1 MDVSQNGRIMSIL
14 MKRPIHK
21 YNNGIQCFKDTI
33 YEVALERYDTSIN
46 LHEPFEET
54 VFDHILKNSEIK
66 TFVDIGSAWG
76 YYSLKAKFF
85 DRTIKV
91 LGIDSDQNMV
101 KHSNANALLNHISD
115 IDFRC
120 GAIPKN
126 ISLFDIIS
134 ETEKID
140 LIKIDIQGEA
150 TDALRSANGSITKI
164 KNIIIGTHG
173 DEHEDCLEFLLE
185 YGFEVK
191 LNFTSHEIP
200 IQPDG
205 LLWAHR

>member
-1 MDVSQNGRIMSIL
+1 

-33 YEVALERYDTSIN
+33 YEAALERYYTSIN

-54 VFDHILKNSEIK
+54 VFDHILKNSEIR

-91 LGIDSDQNMV
+91 LGIDGDQNMV
-101 KHSNANALLNHISD
+101 KYAHANALLNDISD
-115 IDFRC
+115 IDFRY
-120 GAIPKN
+120 AVIPKN
-126 ISLFDIIS
+126 ISLLDIIL

-140 LIKIDIQGEA
+140 LIKIDIQGDA
-150 TDALRSANGSITKI
+150 TDALRSANGSIAKI
-164 KNIIIGTHG
+164 NNIIVGTHG
-173 DEHEDCLEFLLE
+173 SEHDDCIKLLLE
-185 YGFEVK
+185 HGFQLK
-191 LNFTSHEIP
+191 LNLTSDEIP

-205 LLWAHR
+205 LLWAFR

>member
-1 MDVSQNGRIMSIL
+1 

-33 YEVALERYDTSIN
+33 YEVALERYYNSIN

-91 LGIDSDQNMV
+91 LGIDGDKNMV
-101 KHSNANALLNHISD
+101 NHAHANALLNDISD
-115 IDFRC
+115 IDFRY
-120 GAIPKN
+120 GVIPKN
-126 ISLFDIIS
+126 ISLFDIIL
-134 ETEKID
+134 EIEKID
-140 LIKIDIQGEA
+140 LIKIDIQGDA
-150 TDALRSANGSITKI
+150 TDALNSANGSIAKI
-164 KNIIIGTHG
+164 KNIIVGTHG
-173 DEHEDCLEFLLE
+173 GEHDECLKLLLE
-185 YGFEVK
+185 HGFQVK
-191 LNFTSHEIP
+191 LNLTSDKIP

-205 LLWAHR
+205 LLWAFR

>member
-1 MDVSQNGRIMSIL
+1 

-33 YEVALERYDTSIN
+33 YEAALERYYKSIN

-54 VFDHILKNSEIK
+54 VFDHILKNSEIR

-91 LGIDSDQNMV
+91 LGIDGDQNMV
-101 KHSNANALLNHISD
+101 KYAHANALLNDISD
-115 IDFRC
+115 IDFRY
-120 GAIPKN
+120 AVIPKN
-126 ISLFDIIS
+126 ISLLDIIL

-140 LIKIDIQGEA
+140 LIKIDIQGDA
-150 TDALRSANGSITKI
+150 TDALRSANGSIAKI
-164 KNIIIGTHG
+164 NNIIVGTHG
-173 DEHEDCLEFLLE
+173 SEHDDCIKLLLE
-185 YGFEVK
+185 HGFQLK
-191 LNFTSHEIP
+191 LNLTSDEIP

-205 LLWAHR
+205 LLWAFR

>member
-1 MDVSQNGRIMSIL
+1 

-33 YEVALERYDTSIN
+33 YEAALERYYTSIN
-46 LHEPFEET
+46 LHEPFEEP
-54 VFDHILKNSEIK
+54 VFDHILKNSEIR

-91 LGIDSDQNMV
+91 LGIDGDQNMV
-101 KHSNANALLNHISD
+101 KYAHANALLNDISD
-115 IDFRC
+115 IDFRY
-120 GAIPKN
+120 AVIPKN
-126 ISLFDIIS
+126 ISLLDIIL

-140 LIKIDIQGEA
+140 LIKIDIQGDA
-150 TDALRSANGSITKI
+150 TDALRSAYGSIAKI
-164 KNIIIGTHG
+164 NNVIVGTHG
-173 DEHEDCLEFLLE
+173 SEHDDCIKLLLE
-185 YGFEVK
+185 HGFQLK
-191 LNFTSHEIP
+191 LNLTSDEIP

-205 LLWAHR
+205 LLWAFR

>member
-1 MDVSQNGRIMSIL
+1 

-33 YEVALERYDTSIN
+33 YEVALERYHKSIN

-54 VFDHILKNSEIK
+54 AFDHILKNSEIK

-101 KHSNANALLNHISD
+101 NHAHANALLNDISD

-126 ISLFDIIS
+126 ISLFDIIL

-140 LIKIDIQGEA
+140 LVKIDIQGDA
-150 TDALRSANGSITKI
+150 TDALKSANGSITKI
-164 KNIIIGTHG
+164 KNIIVGTHG
-173 DEHEDCLEFLLE
+173 DEHDECLKFLLE
-185 YGFEVK
+185 HGFQVK
-191 LNFTSHEIP
+191 LNFTSKEIP

-205 LLWAHR
+205 LIWAYR

>member
-1 MDVSQNGRIMSIL
+1 

-33 YEVALERYDTSIN
+33 YEVALERYYNSIN

-76 YYSLKAKFF
+76 YYSIKAKFF

-91 LGIDSDQNMV
+91 LGIDGDQNMV
-101 KHSNANALLNHISD
+101 THAHANALLNDISD
-115 IDFRC
+115 IDFRY
-120 GAIPKN
+120 GVIPKN
-126 ISLFDIIS
+126 ISLVDIIL

-140 LIKIDIQGEA
+140 LIKIDIQGDA
-150 TDALRSANGSITKI
+150 TDALKSANGSIAKI
-164 KNIIIGTHG
+164 KNIIVGTHG
-173 DEHEDCLEFLLE
+173 REHDECLKLLLE
-185 YGFEVK
+185 HGFQVK
-191 LNFTSHEIP
+191 LNLTSDKIP

-205 LLWAHR
+205 LLWAFR

>member
-1 MDVSQNGRIMSIL
+1 

-33 YEVALERYDTSIN
+33 YEAALERYYTSIN

-54 VFDHILKNSEIK
+54 VFDHILKNSEIR

-91 LGIDSDQNMV
+91 LGIDGDQNMV
-101 KHSNANALLNHISD
+101 KYAHANALLNDISD
-115 IDFRC
+115 IDFRY
-120 GAIPKN
+120 AVIPKN
-126 ISLFDIIS
+126 ISLFDIIL

-140 LIKIDIQGEA
+140 LIKIDIQGDA
-150 TDALRSANGSITKI
+150 TDALRSANGSIAKI
-164 KNIIIGTHG
+164 NNIIVGTHG
-173 DEHEDCLEFLLE
+173 SEHDDCIKLLLE
-185 YGFEVK
+185 HGFQLK
-191 LNFTSHEIP
+191 LNLTSDEIP

-205 LLWAHR
+205 LLWAFR

>member
-1 MDVSQNGRIMSIL
+1 

-33 YEVALERYDTSIN
+33 NEAALERYYTSIN

-54 VFDHILKNSEIK
+54 VFDHILKNSEIR

-91 LGIDSDQNMV
+91 LGIEGDQNMV
-101 KHSNANALLNHISD
+101 KYAHANALLNDISD
-115 IDFRC
+115 IDFRY
-120 GAIPKN
+120 AVIPKN
-126 ISLFDIIS
+126 ISLFDIIL

-140 LIKIDIQGEA
+140 LIKIDIQGDA
-150 TDALRSANGSITKI
+150 TDALRSANGSIAKI
-164 KNIIIGTHG
+164 NNIIVGTHG
-173 DEHEDCLEFLLE
+173 SEHDDCIKLLLE
-185 YGFEVK
+185 HGFQLK
-191 LNFTSHEIP
+191 LNLTSDEIP

-205 LLWAHR
+205 LLWAFR

>member
-1 MDVSQNGRIMSIL
+1 MAESQSGRITSTL

-76 YYSLKAKFF
+76 YYSIKAKFF

-91 LGIDSDQNMV
+91 LGIDGDQNMV
-101 KHSNANALLNHISD
+101 NHAHANALLNDISD
-115 IDFRC
+115 IDFRY
-120 GAIPKN
+120 GVIPKN
-126 ISLFDIIS
+126 ISLVDIIL
-134 ETEKID
+134 ETGKID
-140 LIKIDIQGEA
+140 LIKIDIQGDA
-150 TDALRSANGSITKI
+150 TDALKSANGSIAKI
-164 KNIIIGTHG
+164 KNIIVGTHG
-173 DEHEDCLEFLLE
+173 GEHDECLKLLLE
-185 YGFEVK
+185 HGFQVK
-191 LNFTSHEIP
+191 LNLTSDNIP

-205 LLWAHR
+205 LLWAFR

>member
-1 MDVSQNGRIMSIL
+1 

-33 YEVALERYDTSIN
+33 YEAALERYYKSIN

-54 VFDHILKNSEIK
+54 VFDHILKNSEIR

-91 LGIDSDQNMV
+91 LGIDGDQNMV
-101 KHSNANALLNHISD
+101 KYAHANALLNDISD
-115 IDFRC
+115 IDFRY
-120 GAIPKN
+120 AVIPKN
-126 ISLFDIIS
+126 ISLFDIIL

-140 LIKIDIQGEA
+140 LIKIDIQGDA
-150 TDALRSANGSITKI
+150 TDALRSANGSIAKI
-164 KNIIIGTHG
+164 NNIIVGTHG
-173 DEHEDCLEFLLE
+173 SEHDDCIKLLLE
-185 YGFEVK
+185 HGFQLK
-191 LNFTSHEIP
+191 LNLTSDEIP

-205 LLWAHR
+205 LLWAFR

>member
-1 MDVSQNGRIMSIL
+1 

-33 YEVALERYDTSIN
+33 YEAALERYYTSIN

-54 VFDHILKNSEIK
+54 VFDHILKNSEIR

-91 LGIDSDQNMV
+91 LGIDGDQNMV
-101 KHSNANALLNHISD
+101 KYAHANALLNDISD
-115 IDFRC
+115 IDFRY
-120 GAIPKN
+120 AVIPKN
-126 ISLFDIIS
+126 ISLFDIIL

-140 LIKIDIQGEA
+140 LIKIDIQGDA
-150 TDALRSANGSITKI
+150 TDALKSANGSIAKV
-164 KNIIIGTHG
+164 KNIIVGTHG
-173 DEHEDCLEFLLE
+173 GEHDDCLKLLLE
-185 YGFEVK
+185 HGFQLK
-191 LNFTSHEIP
+191 LNLTSDEIP

-205 LLWAHR
+205 LLWAFR